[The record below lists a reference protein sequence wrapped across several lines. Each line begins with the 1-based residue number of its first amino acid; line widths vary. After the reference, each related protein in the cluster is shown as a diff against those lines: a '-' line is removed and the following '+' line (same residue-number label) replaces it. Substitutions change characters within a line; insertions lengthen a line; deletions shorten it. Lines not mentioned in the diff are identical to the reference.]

1 MDRKVYKLWFCLC
14 LLVLF
19 ISERLLRPKEVC
31 QRLGISYS
39 TLSRWVREGRIK
51 AIRTAGGK
59 YRIPESEVRRIIEGI
74 PAGEVRAVV
83 YARVSSSDQKSDL
96 ERQVQYL
103 TQYCSAKGYRVVD
116 VLTDVASG
124 LKADRRGLLKLFEY
138 VVNKKVGVVVVAYR
152 DRLTRFGFEYLEYF
166 FRQYGVRIEVVL
178 GEEPKDAHRELV
190 EDLIEIVTSFAGK
203 LYGLRSH
210 KKKRFLEE
218 FKELL
223 EEVEKDEGN

>member
-1 MDRKVYKLWFCLC
+1 M
-14 LLVLF
+14 LL

-59 YRIPESEVRRIIEGI
+59 YRIPESEVRRIIEGV

-116 VLTDVASG
+116 VLTDIASG

-138 VVNKKVGVVVVAYR
+138 VVNKQVDVVVVAYR
-152 DRLTRFGFEYLEYF
+152 DRLTRFGFEYLEHF
-166 FRQYGVRIEVVL
+166 FRQYGVRIEVIY
-178 GEEPKDAHRELV
+178 GDEPKDAHRELV
-190 EDLIEIVTSFAGK
+190 EDLIEIATSFAGK

-210 KKKRFLEE
+210 KKKKFLEE
-218 FKELL
+218 FKKLL
-223 EEVEKDEGN
+223 EEVEKGGGESS